1 MGLLESKT
9 QTQSSSFA
17 NGKLIKDLILF
28 YIQTKKKIWR
38 LEAHV
43 ASRELIGE

>member
-28 YIQTKKKIWR
+28 YIQTKKKNM
-38 LEAHV
+38 E
-43 ASRELIGE
+43 IGSTRGIQRADW